1 MANERRVVVVVVVS
15 FLLFSFLLVVTFADF
30 LSSLFFCT
38 HYLPSSSLEQS
49 RETTRRRTRS
59 TWEA

>member
-38 HYLPSSSLEQS
+38 HYLTSFFF
-49 RETTRRRTRS
+49 
-59 TWEA
+59 A